1 MGSRLSEVP
10 ELQRHEESA
19 EVQRVW
25 QGVVLQRELPEGR
38 QGEAQESLRDVAG
51 AGSRQETR
59 SRLN

>member
-1 MGSRLSEVP
+1 MWSRLSEVP

-51 AGSRQETR
+51 AGR
-59 SRLN
+59 